1 MDIPYPLFQAWNG
14 FLSNTPR
21 TTSVDQSPST
31 SGGTSQ
37 ELLVQNTYTDL
48 LECSIPGNSFGFSA
62 DPVIRTE
69 IHKNPQRLAG
79 TVIAT
84 NIRRKWVT
92 DKAKKKKQRKN
103 IVWCPPR
110 SFLGPLLFLLYIN
123 DICRSSRKFNFYSFA
138 DDTNLLYT
146 DKNLKRLCP
155 FSLIYLF
162 LLLINLFVVVTNHK
176 LKEVRRSESL
186 QPCLGNLNV

>member
-48 LECSIPGNSFGFSA
+48 LECSIPGNSFGFSE

-79 TVIAT
+79 TVMAT

-92 DKAKKKKQRKN
+92 DKAKKKNKEKILYGVPQGLSWDHYYSYYTLMTF
-103 IVWCPPR
+103 VA
-110 SFLGPLLFLLYIN
+110 LLVNSIFIHSPMIQ
-123 DICRSSRKFNFYSFA
+123 ICCIQTK
-138 DDTNLLYT
+138 T
-146 DKNLKRLCP
+146 
-155 FSLIYLF
+155 
-162 LLLINLFVVVTNHK
+162 
-176 LKEVRRSESL
+176 
-186 QPCLGNLNV
+186 